1 MVLVIH
7 ERAHMLYVTRTKGE
21 NAVGGGVPAMDMY
34 LLVVLQLFMPIPKD
48 LLVLKD
54 LVRRFG
60 VHFFADLIDCLAAIL
75 LARLDKLGKVTAV
88 PCLKPGL
95 EELVLLGN
103 LLLTQWHCC
112 CDFLLLNLAV
122 CFVFVCPHFLTL
134 VLWHLTRAEKKTTR
148 RPQVNVRPKRSQGC
162 DARCAYAR
170 CPRDA

>member
-1 MVLVIH
+1 
-7 ERAHMLYVTRTKGE
+7 
-21 NAVGGGVPAMDMY
+21 MDMY

-134 VLWHLTRAEKKTTR
+134 VLWHLTREEKKTQEGRRLTSGRKGLKVVTLDVHTR
-148 RPQVNVRPKRSQGC
+148 G
-162 DARCAYAR
+162 AREMLDITR
-170 CPRDA
+170 TL